1 MSKRSSMKTR
11 KVAVRS
17 ALLTGLLCGIAALW
31 PALAAGPAGRGAT
44 VPNFAP
50 NSDTAWIPARP
61 AGDDFI
67 PPESGPGPV
76 MSEKDHPYIP
86 NGQGEVSYRIA
97 DLSNPILQPWAAERM
112 KKPNEEV
119 RAGKI
124 PFTADSR
131 CWPGGVPGFDIY
143 ARVRPIYF
151 LQTPKEITI
160 IEESD
165 MQVRRIYLN
174 VPHSANPAP
183 SWYGESVG
191 HYEGDELVV
200 DTIGLND
207 KTFVDSYR
215 TPHTTKMHVVER
227 FKMLEGGKILQA
239 LITVDDPG
247 AFNTPWS
254 AIQRWKR
261 REGDTIIEL
270 ICAENPTDFF
280 HNETEAG
287 PIPQAEKPDF

>member
-1 MSKRSSMKTR
+1 MSKPASPSNSRNVK
-11 KVAVRS
+11 
-17 ALLTGLLCGIAALW
+17 GIFAGIVGACIALW
-31 PALAAGPAGRGAT
+31 PALAADVPGSGA
-44 VPNFAP
+44 VPNFGP
-50 NSDTAWIPARP
+50 NSATAWIPARP

-76 MSEKDHPYIP
+76 MSEKAHPFP
-86 NGQGEVSYRIA
+86 NGQGQVSYRIA

-112 KKPNEEV
+112 KKPNDEV
-119 RAGKI
+119 RAGKV

-174 VPHSANPAP
+174 VPHSANPKP

-215 TPHTTKMHVVER
+215 TPHTTRLHVVER
-227 FKMLEGGKILQA
+227 FRMLDAGKTLQVSIA
-239 LITVDDPG
+239 VDDPG
-247 AFNTPWS
+247 AFTMPWS
-254 AIQRWKR
+254 AMQRWKR
-261 REGDTIIEL
+261 REGDTITEL

-280 HNETEAG
+280 NNEKVAG
-287 PIPQAEKPDF
+287 PIPEAKKADF

>member
-1 MSKRSSMKTR
+1 MRIR
-11 KVAVRS
+11 KLGLQS
-17 ALLTGLLCGIAALW
+17 ALLAGALCGLTGSW
-31 PALAAGPAGRGAT
+31 PALAAGAAGQVAAT
-44 VPNFAP
+44 PNFGP

-67 PPESGPGPV
+67 SPDTGPGPV
-76 MSEKDHPYIP
+76 MSVKDHPYIP
-86 NGQGEVSYRIA
+86 NGQGKVSYRVA

-119 RAGKI
+119 LAGKV

-239 LITVDDPG
+239 SIMVDDPG
-247 AFNTPWS
+247 AFTMPWS

-261 REGDTIIEL
+261 REGDAITEL

-280 HNETEAG
+280 NNETAAG

>member
-1 MSKRSSMKTR
+1 MDKRKPTIKST
-11 KVAVRS
+11 
-17 ALLTGLLCGIAALW
+17 LLAGFLCAIAALG
-31 PALAAGPAGRGAT
+31 PALAAGLAGQAAA
-44 VPNFAP
+44 VPNFGP

-76 MSEKDHPYIP
+76 MSEKAHPYVP
-86 NGQGEVSYRIA
+86 NGQGRVSYRIA
-97 DLSNPILQPWAAERM
+97 DLSNPILQPWAAEKM
-112 KKPNEEV
+112 KQPNEDV

-174 VPHSANPAP
+174 VPHSTNPKP

-215 TPHTTKMHVVER
+215 TPHTTKLHVVER
-227 FKMLEGGKILQA
+227 FKMLDGGKILQA
-239 LITVDDPG
+239 SIVVDDPG
-247 AFNTPWS
+247 AFTMPWS

-261 REGDTIIEL
+261 REEGPIIEL

-280 HNETEAG
+280 HNEAG
-287 PIPQAEKPDF
+287 PIPQAAKADF

>member
-1 MSKRSSMKTR
+1 
-11 KVAVRS
+11 
-17 ALLTGLLCGIAALW
+17 
-31 PALAAGPAGRGAT
+31 
-44 VPNFAP
+44 
-50 NSDTAWIPARP
+50 
-61 AGDDFI
+61 
-67 PPESGPGPV
+67 
-76 MSEKDHPYIP
+76 
-86 NGQGEVSYRIA
+86 
-97 DLSNPILQPWAAERM
+97 M

-119 RAGKI
+119 LAGKV

-239 LITVDDPG
+239 TIRVDDPG
-247 AFNTPWS
+247 AFTMPWS

-261 REGDTIIEL
+261 REGETITEL

-280 HNETEAG
+280 NNEMAAG

>member
-1 MSKRSSMKTR
+1 MSKRLSTNST
-11 KVAVRS
+11 
-17 ALLTGLLCGIAALW
+17 LLAGFLYGLAALW
-31 PALAAGPAGRGAT
+31 AALAAEPTGQVAT
-44 VPNFAP
+44 VPNFGP

-67 PPESGPGPV
+67 PPATGPGPV

-86 NGQGEVSYRIA
+86 NGQGKVRYRIA

-112 KKPNEEV
+112 KKPNEDV
-119 RAGKI
+119 RAGKV

-174 VPHSANPAP
+174 LPHSANPAP
-183 SWYGESVG
+183 SC
-191 HYEGDELVV
+191 D
-200 DTIGLND
+200 
-207 KTFVDSYR
+207 
-215 TPHTTKMHVVER
+215 
-227 FKMLEGGKILQA
+227 
-239 LITVDDPG
+239 G
-247 AFNTPWS
+247 A
-254 AIQRWKR
+254 
-261 REGDTIIEL
+261 
-270 ICAENPTDFF
+270 
-280 HNETEAG
+280 
-287 PIPQAEKPDF
+287 

>member
-1 MSKRSSMKTR
+1 MPKPSSMDTR
-11 KVAVRS
+11 KPTTKS
-17 ALLTGLLCGIAALW
+17 ILLAGFLCGMAALG
-31 PALAAGPAGRGAT
+31 PSLAAGLAGPGAA
-44 VPNFAP
+44 VPNFGP

-76 MSEKDHPYIP
+76 MSEKDHPYVP
-86 NGQGEVSYRIA
+86 NGQGRVSYRIA
-97 DLSNPILQPWAAERM
+97 DLSNPILQPWAAEKM
-112 KKPNEEV
+112 KQPNDDV

-174 VPHSANPAP
+174 VPHTANPKP

-215 TPHTTKMHVVER
+215 TPHTTKLHVVER
-227 FKMLEGGKILQA
+227 FRMLDGGKILQA
-239 LITVDDPG
+239 SIMVDDPG
-247 AFNTPWS
+247 AFTMPWS

-261 REGDTIIEL
+261 REEGPIIEL

-280 HNETEAG
+280 HNEAG
-287 PIPQAEKPDF
+287 PIPQAAKADF

>member
-1 MSKRSSMKTR
+1 MATSIK
-11 KVAVRS
+11 
-17 ALLTGLLCGIAALW
+17 LLCGITLFSGVFATDAVSRTADM
-31 PALAAGPAGRGAT
+31 PIFGPDRE
-44 VPNFAP
+44 
-50 NSDTAWIPARP
+50 TAWIPARP

-67 PPESGPGPV
+67 PPEKGPGPV
-76 MSEKDHPYIP
+76 MSQKVHPYIP
-86 NGQGEVSYRIA
+86 NGQGRVSYRVA

-119 RAGKI
+119 LAGKV

-143 ARVRPIYF
+143 ARVRPIFF

-165 MQVRRIYLN
+165 MQVRRIFLN
-174 VPHSANPAP
+174 VPHTANPRP

-191 HYEGDELVV
+191 HFEGDELVI

-215 TPHTTKMHVVER
+215 TPHTTKMHVIER
-227 FKMLEGGKILQA
+227 FKMLDGGKSLQV
-239 LITVDDPG
+239 LIAVDDPG
-247 AFNTPWS
+247 AFTTPWT
-254 AIQRWKR
+254 ALQRWKR
-261 REGDTIIEL
+261 REGEPITEL
-270 ICAENPTDFF
+270 ICAENHTDFF
-280 HNETEAG
+280 HNEFF
-287 PIPQAEKPDF
+287 PIPESVKGDF

>member
-1 MSKRSSMKTR
+1 VAKRSWMVGGLLGV
-11 KVAVRS
+11 VA
-17 ALLTGLLCGIAALW
+17 LTGDGAFAAS
-31 PALAAGPAGRGAT
+31 AQA
-44 VPNFAP
+44 PNFGP

-67 PPESGPGPV
+67 SPESGPGPV
-76 MSEKDHPYIP
+76 RSEKDHPYVP

-97 DLSNPILQPWAAERM
+97 DLSNPILKPWAAERM
-112 KKPNEEV
+112 KQPNEDV

-151 LQTPKEITI
+151 LQTAKEITI

-165 MQVRRIYLN
+165 MQVRHIYLN
-174 VPHSANPAP
+174 VPHSANPQP

-215 TPHTTKMHVVER
+215 TPHTTQLHVVER
-227 FKMLEGGKILQA
+227 FKMLDGGNILQA
-239 LITVDDPG
+239 SLAVDDPG
-247 AFNTPWS
+247 AFNMPWT
-254 AIQRWKR
+254 AVQRWR
-261 REGDTIIEL
+261 RRVEGPIIEL
-270 ICAENPTDFF
+270 ICAENHTDYFG
-280 HNETEAG
+280 NESG
-287 PIPQAEKPDF
+287 PIPESEKADF

>member
-1 MSKRSSMKTR
+1 MQSIRRTLL
-11 KVAVRS
+11 
-17 ALLTGLLCGIAALW
+17 ALLSCTVAMLW
-31 PALAAGPAGRGAT
+31 PVFTTGAAEQRPAIPDFG
-44 VPNFAP
+44 P

-76 MSEKDHPYIP
+76 MSERDHPYIP
-86 NGQGEVSYRIA
+86 NGQGRVSYRIA
-97 DLSNPILQPWAAERM
+97 DLGNPILQPWAAEKM
-112 KKPNEEV
+112 KQPNEEV

-151 LQTPKEITI
+151 LQTAREITI

-165 MQVRRIYLN
+165 MQVRHIYLN
-174 VPHSANPAP
+174 VPHSAKSVP

-207 KTFVDSYR
+207 RTFVDSYR
-215 TPHTTKMHVVER
+215 TPHTTRLHVVER
-227 FKMLEGGKILQA
+227 FKLLEGGKILQA
-239 LITVDDPG
+239 AITVDDPG
-247 AFNTPWS
+247 AFTTPWS
-254 AIQRWKR
+254 AVQRWRR
-261 REGDTIIEL
+261 REEGPIIEL
-270 ICAENPTDFF
+270 ICAENHTDFF
-280 HNETEAG
+280 HNESA
-287 PIPQAEKPDF
+287 PIPEAAKGDF

>member
-1 MSKRSSMKTR
+1 MR
-11 KVAVRS
+11 KGKLGLRS
-17 ALLTGLLCGIAALW
+17 ALLAAALCGLTGSW
-31 PALAAGPAGRGAT
+31 LALAAGAAGQAAPA
-44 VPNFAP
+44 PNFGP

-67 PPESGPGPV
+67 SPETGPGPV
-76 MSEKDHPYIP
+76 MSQKDHPYIP
-86 NGQGEVSYRIA
+86 NGQGRVSYRVA

-119 RAGKI
+119 LAGKV

-215 TPHTTKMHVVER
+215 TPHTTKIHVVER

-239 LITVDDPG
+239 TITVDDPG
-247 AFNTPWS
+247 AFTMPWS

-261 REGDTIIEL
+261 REGDTITEL
-270 ICAENPTDFF
+270 ICAENHTDFF
-280 HNETEAG
+280 HNETAAG

>member
-1 MSKRSSMKTR
+1 MSYSPSLSSAWKAMT
-11 KVAVRS
+11 VSAVL
-17 ALLTGLLCGIAALW
+17 AIFAYGIAAISQSK
-31 PALAAGPAGRGAT
+31 AAGQAAA
-44 VPNFAP
+44 VPNFGP

-67 PPESGPGPV
+67 MPESGPGPV
-76 MSEKDHPYIP
+76 MSEKNHPYVP
-86 NGQGEVSYRIA
+86 NGQGQVSYRIA
-97 DLSNPILQPWAAERM
+97 DLSNPILQPWAAQRM
-112 KKPNEEV
+112 KKPNEQV
-119 RAGKI
+119 RAGKV

-165 MQVRRIYLN
+165 MQVRHIYLN
-174 VPHSANPAP
+174 VPHSANPSP

-215 TPHTTKMHVVER
+215 TPHTTRLHVVER
-227 FKMLEGGKILQA
+227 FKLLDDGKMLQA
-239 LITVDDPG
+239 QIKVDDPG
-247 AFNTPWS
+247 AFTMPWS
-254 AIQRWKR
+254 AIQRWRR
-261 REGDTIIEL
+261 REEGPIIEL
-270 ICAENPTDFF
+270 ICAENHTDYF
-280 HNETEAG
+280 HNENEAG
-287 PIPQAEKPDF
+287 PIPQADKADF

>member
-1 MSKRSSMKTR
+1 MSKPASLSNSRAR
-11 KVAVRS
+11 IFAGVVGA
-17 ALLTGLLCGIAALW
+17 CIALW
-31 PALAAGPAGRGAT
+31 PALAADALRSGA
-44 VPNFAP
+44 VPNFGP
-50 NSDTAWIPARP
+50 NSETAWIPARP

-67 PPESGPGPV
+67 PPESGAGPV
-76 MSEKDHPYIP
+76 MSEKGHPYVP

-97 DLSNPILQPWAAERM
+97 DLSSPILQPWAAERM

-119 RAGKI
+119 RAGKV

-174 VPHSANPAP
+174 VPHSKNPKP

-215 TPHTTKMHVVER
+215 TPHTTRLHVVER
-227 FKMLEGGKILQA
+227 FRMLDGGKTLQA
-239 LITVDDPG
+239 SIAVDDPG
-247 AFNTPWS
+247 AFTMPWS

-261 REGDTIIEL
+261 REGDTITEL

-280 HNETEAG
+280 NNENVAG
-287 PIPQAEKPDF
+287 PVPEAKKADF

>member
-1 MSKRSSMKTR
+1 MAKPASLSSARKRTHASTIAGF
-11 KVAVRS
+11 VCAAAVVS
-17 ALLTGLLCGIAALW
+17 T
-31 PALAAGPAGRGAT
+31 ALAADAAEQAAA
-44 VPNFAP
+44 VPNFGP

-76 MSEKDHPYIP
+76 MSEKDHPYVP
-86 NGQGEVSYRIA
+86 NGQGKVSYRIA

-112 KKPNEEV
+112 KQPNEDV
-119 RAGKI
+119 RAGKV

-151 LQTPKEITI
+151 LQTPKDVTI

-165 MQVRRIYLN
+165 MQVRHIYLN
-174 VPHSANPAP
+174 VPHSANPKP

-227 FKMLEGGKILQA
+227 FKMLDGGKILQA
-239 LITVDDPG
+239 SITVDDPG
-247 AFNTPWS
+247 AFTMPWS
-254 AIQRWKR
+254 ALQRWKR
-261 REGDTIIEL
+261 REEGPIIEL
-270 ICAENPTDFF
+270 ICAENPTDYF
-280 HNETEAG
+280 HNEAG
-287 PIPQAEKPDF
+287 PIPRAEKPDF

>member
-1 MSKRSSMKTR
+1 MPKRSSMSTPKLAITG
-11 KVAVRS
+11 
-17 ALLTGLLCGIAALW
+17 ALLAGFLCGAAALW
-31 PALAAGPAGRGAT
+31 PALAAGQTGQVPPP
-44 VPNFAP
+44 PNFAP

-67 PPESGPGPV
+67 PPETGPGPV

-86 NGQGEVSYRIA
+86 NGQGAVSYRIA

-112 KKPNEEV
+112 KKPNEDV

-174 VPHSANPAP
+174 VPHSANPVP

-239 LITVDDPG
+239 SITVDDPG
-247 AFNTPWS
+247 AFNMPWS
-254 AIQRWKR
+254 AIQRWRR
-261 REGDTIIEL
+261 REEGPIIEL
-270 ICAENPTDFF
+270 ICAENHIDYF
-280 HNETEAG
+280 HNESG

>member
-1 MSKRSSMKTR
+1 MSKRSSMSTGKF
-11 KVAVRS
+11 
-17 ALLTGLLCGIAALW
+17 ALRGTVLAGLLCGIGALW
-31 PALAAGPAGRGAT
+31 PALAAGAGQVAAT
-44 VPNFAP
+44 PNFGP

-67 PPESGPGPV
+67 SPETGPGPV
-76 MSEKDHPYIP
+76 VSVKDHPYIP
-86 NGQGEVSYRIA
+86 NGQGKVSYRVA

-112 KKPNEEV
+112 KKPNQEV
-119 RAGKI
+119 LAGKV

-239 LITVDDPG
+239 SITVDDPG
-247 AFNTPWS
+247 AFTMPWS
-254 AIQRWKR
+254 AMQRWKR
-261 REGDTIIEL
+261 REGDTLTEL

-280 HNETEAG
+280 NNETAAG

>member
-1 MSKRSSMKTR
+1 MSKIAGLVCAS
-11 KVAVRS
+11 AVLWS
-17 ALLTGLLCGIAALW
+17 ALVAH
-31 PALAAGPAGRGAT
+31 AAGQDAA
-44 VPNFAP
+44 VPNFGP

-67 PPESGPGPV
+67 SPESGPGPV
-76 MSEKDHPYIP
+76 ISERDHPYIP
-86 NGQGEVSYRIA
+86 NGQGQVSYRIA

-119 RAGKI
+119 RSGKV

-174 VPHSANPAP
+174 VPHSANPSP

-239 LITVDDPG
+239 SITVDDPG
-247 AFNTPWS
+247 AFTMPWS
-254 AIQRWKR
+254 ATQRWRR
-261 REGDTIIEL
+261 REEGPIIEL
-270 ICAENPTDFF
+270 ICAENHTDYF
-280 HNETEAG
+280 HNESG
-287 PIPQAEKPDF
+287 PIPQAEKADF

>member
-1 MSKRSSMKTR
+1 MARNQRNAASL
-11 KVAVRS
+11 VAAAVFGS
-17 ALLTGLLCGIAALW
+17 AALI
-31 PALAAGPAGRGAT
+31 LFTAADAVGQNGT

-61 AGDDFI
+61 AGDDYI

-76 MSEKDHPYIP
+76 MSEKGHPYIP
-86 NGQGEVSYRIA
+86 NGQGRVSYRVA
-97 DLSNPILQPWAAERM
+97 DLSNPILQAWAAERM

-119 RAGKI
+119 LAGKV

-143 ARVRPIYF
+143 ARVRPIFF
-151 LQTPKEITI
+151 LQTPTEVTI
-160 IEESD
+160 LEESD
-165 MQVRRIYLN
+165 MQVRHIYLN
-174 VPHSANPAP
+174 VPHSKNAKP
-183 SWYGESVG
+183 SWYGDSVG

-215 TPHTTKMHVVER
+215 TPHTTQMHVVER
-227 FKMLEGGKILQA
+227 FKLLEGGKILEA
-239 LITVDDPG
+239 KITVEDPG
-247 AFNTPWS
+247 AFTTPWT
-254 AIQRWKR
+254 ARQRWRR

-280 HNETEAG
+280 NNENVAG
-287 PIPQAEKPDF
+287 PIPEAGKPDF

>member
-1 MSKRSSMKTR
+1 MTL
-11 KVAVRS
+11 VAGTVF
-17 ALLTGLLCGIAALW
+17 AFAVLVPVIAAD
-31 PALAAGPAGRGAT
+31 GAGREV

-50 NSDTAWIPARP
+50 SSDTAWIPARP

-76 MSEKDHPYIP
+76 MSAKDHPYIP
-86 NGQGEVSYRIA
+86 NGQGRVSYRVA
-97 DLSNPILQPWAAERM
+97 DLSNPILQPWAAEQM

-119 RAGKI
+119 LAGKV

-131 CWPGGVPGFDIY
+131 CWPGGVPNFDIY
-143 ARVRPIYF
+143 ARVRPIF
-151 LQTPKEITI
+151 FIQTPKEVTI
-160 IEESD
+160 LEESD
-165 MQVRRIYLN
+165 MQVRHIYLD
-174 VPHSANPAP
+174 VPHSKNPAP

-207 KTFVDSYR
+207 RTFVDSYR
-215 TPHTTKMHVVER
+215 TPHTTRLHVVER
-227 FKMLEGGKILQA
+227 FKMLDGGKTLEA
-239 LITVDDPG
+239 KITVEDPG
-247 AFNTPWS
+247 AFTTPWS
-254 AIQRWKR
+254 ARQRWKR

-280 HNETEAG
+280 HNEDAAG
-287 PIPQAEKPDF
+287 PIP

>member
-1 MSKRSSMKTR
+1 MAKRSSMNTR
-11 KVAVRS
+11 KLAIGS
-17 ALLTGLLCGIAALW
+17 GSLAGFLCSIAALG
-31 PALAAGPAGRGAT
+31 PALAAGLAGQAAS
-44 VPNFAP
+44 VPNFGP

-67 PPESGPGPV
+67 PPVTGPGPV

-86 NGQGEVSYRIA
+86 NGQGRVSYRIA

-119 RAGKI
+119 RAGKV

-165 MQVRRIYLN
+165 MQVRHIYLN

-215 TPHTTKMHVVER
+215 TPHTTKIHVVER

-239 LITVDDPG
+239 SITVDDPG
-247 AFNTPWS
+247 AFTMTWS
-254 AIQRWKR
+254 AMQRWRR
-261 REGDTIIEL
+261 REEGPIIEL
-270 ICAENPTDFF
+270 ICAENHTDYF
-280 HNETEAG
+280 HNESG
-287 PIPQAEKPDF
+287 PIPQAEKADF